1 MKYAS
6 DRFITVIPEI
16 EMPGHASAALASY
29 PELSCGLGK
38 TYVVRDY
45 FDVFDEVYCS
55 KEHTFEF
62 LQNVLTEVMEL
73 FPSHYIHIGGDEC
86 PKKAWKKCV
95 HCQHLMKREGLP
107 NEEALQSWFIHRIEQ
122 FVNSKGRDIIGWDE
136 ILEGGLAPNATVM
149 SWRGE
154 KGGIEA
160 AHQRHKSHYDT
171 RQKVLFGLLPGKSG
185 ICPVG
190 YRRFSSVGYGVQL

>member
-45 FDVFDEVYCS
+45 FDVFDEVYCP

-86 PKKAWKKCV
+86 PKKAWKKCA

-136 ILEGGLAPNATVM
+136 IWKE
-149 SWRGE
+149 
-154 KGGIEA
+154 
-160 AHQRHKSHYDT
+160 
-171 RQKVLFGLLPGKSG
+171 GLLLMLPSCHGVAKKELSKRLTNGIKS
-185 ICPVG
+185 
-190 YRRFSSVGYGVQL
+190 L